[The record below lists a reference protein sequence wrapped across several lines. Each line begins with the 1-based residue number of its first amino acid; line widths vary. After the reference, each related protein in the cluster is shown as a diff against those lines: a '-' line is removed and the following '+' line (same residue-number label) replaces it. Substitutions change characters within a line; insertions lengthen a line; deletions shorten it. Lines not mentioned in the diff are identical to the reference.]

1 MKAVSTKIKQI
12 NHLGGIK
19 KLDLLRINTFSE
31 MSMSVLI
38 ETFSGRYTGQRPY
51 KLHAPDDS
59 RIAKATVPFSWSLA
73 QLVTTA
79 AVHVRNG
86 QGGET
91 GSVKRVRGSA
101 RFWTWNHRAWLVLGS
116 GR

>member
-38 ETFSGRYTGQRPY
+38 ETFSGALNINIKPH
-51 KLHAPDDS
+51 LMD
-59 RIAKATVPFSWSLA
+59 
-73 QLVTTA
+73 
-79 AVHVRNG
+79 
-86 QGGET
+86 
-91 GSVKRVRGSA
+91 
-101 RFWTWNHRAWLVLGS
+101 
-116 GR
+116 

>member
-1 MKAVSTKIKQI
+1 MTRKCPVHKVQI
-12 NHLGGIK
+12 RQGKGHLGKGK
-19 KLDLLRINTFSE
+19 CSR
-31 MSMSVLI
+31 
-38 ETFSGRYTGQRPY
+38 GRYTGQRPY